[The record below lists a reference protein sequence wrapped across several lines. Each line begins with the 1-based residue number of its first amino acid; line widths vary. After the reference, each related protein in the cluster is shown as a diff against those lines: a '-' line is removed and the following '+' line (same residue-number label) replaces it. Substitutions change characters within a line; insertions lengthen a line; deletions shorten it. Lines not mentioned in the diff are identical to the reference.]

1 LPSNQRQ
8 RTDARRRSVVIAPTA
23 MVATS
28 QPLAVQVGIDILKRG
43 GSAVDAAIAVNAML
57 GLVEPMSCGIGGDLF
72 AIVWDANEERLVG
85 LNGSGRSPH
94 SLTRE
99 VFAEKGLD
107 QIPLR
112 GPLSWSVPGCVD
124 GWFTLHDRFGR
135 LPMADVLVPTID
147 YAERG
152 FPVSPVIASMWYQAT
167 DLLAEDQGAAAVYL
181 PGGHA
186 PACGKVF
193 CNPDLSRVLRL
204 IAEGGKEAFCHGEIA
219 EEIVAVS
226 QKLGGFLTIEDFAD
240 HTSTWVEPVSVPYRG
255 VDVWELPPNTQGIA
269 VLEMLRILKGFDLAG
284 LGHNSVEALHLMIE
298 AKKLA
303 YEDRARFYADP
314 DFYDPP
320 LGVLLSEGYATRQR
334 QRIDANRAAS
344 EFPLEDPRLRG
355 GDTVYLTV
363 IDGDRNAV
371 SFIQSIYYGFGS
383 GIVPPG
389 LGFALQN
396 RGTLFSLDSRHA
408 NALEPHKRPFH
419 TIIPGFVTK
428 NGQPVFSFG
437 VMGGDQQPQGQV
449 QVLVNLLDFG
459 MDPQQA
465 GDAFRFSHDGSST
478 PTGDR
483 MGDGGIVYLEPG
495 IPETIAEGL
504 RQKGHRVE
512 YREGGFGGYQGIWI
526 DPETNMLHGGSESRK
541 DGCAIGY

>member
-1 LPSNQRQ
+1 MLSNLHQRV
-8 RTDARRRSVVIAPTA
+8 DASRRSVVSAPTA

-28 QPLAVQVGIDILKRG
+28 QPLAVQVGIDILKQG
-43 GSAVDAAIAVNAML
+43 GSAVDAAIAVNAAL

-85 LNGSGRSPH
+85 LNGSGRSPY

-107 QIPLR
+107 RIPLR

-124 GWFTLHDRFGR
+124 GWYALHDRFGR
-135 LPMADVLVPTID
+135 LAMGDLLSPTMK
-147 YAERG
+147 YALEG
-152 FPVSPVIASMWYQAT
+152 FPVTPVIASYWERAK
-167 DLLAEDQGAAAVYL
+167 DVLSGDPGAAEAYL
-181 PGGHA
+181 PDGRTPVAGE
-186 PACGKVF
+186 VF
-193 CNPDLSRVLRL
+193 RNPDLAHVLQV
-204 IAEGGKEAFCHGEIA
+204 ICEKGKDAFYRGQIA
-219 EEIVAVS
+219 EEIVSAS
-226 QKLGGFLTIEDFAD
+226 RTLGGFFAPEDFAD
-240 HTSTWVEPVSVPYRG
+240 HKSTWVEPVFVPYRG
-255 VDVWELPPNTQGIA
+255 YDVWELPPNTQGIA
-269 VLEMLRILKGFDLAG
+269 VLEMLRILEGFNLG
-284 LGHNSVEALHLMIE
+284 ELGHNSVEILHLLVE

-314 DFYDPP
+314 DFYTVP
-320 LGVLLSEGYATRQR
+320 LDVLLSAEYATKQR
-334 QRIDANRAAS
+334 KRIDPDRAAS
-344 EFPLEDPRLRG
+344 EFPPEDPQLHE

-363 IDGDRNAV
+363 VDGDRNAV
-371 SFIQSIYYGFGS
+371 SFIQSLYYGFGS
-383 GIVPPG
+383 GIVSQG

-396 RGTLFSLDSRHA
+396 RGALFSLDPMHA
-408 NALEPHKRPFH
+408 NTLEPHKRPFN

-449 QVLVNLLDFG
+449 QVLVNLIDFG
-459 MDPQQA
+459 MDAQQA
-465 GDAFRFSHDGSST
+465 GDVLRFSHDGSST
-478 PTGDR
+478 PTGTR
-483 MGDGGIVYLEPG
+483 MCDGGIVYLEPG
-495 IPETIAEGL
+495 VDETIVEGL

-526 DPETNMLHGGSESRK
+526 DPRTNMLFGGSEPRK